1 MACPPNA
8 RGCKTA
14 PELSSWRRALPAAHN
29 RNRTTKTPATRTY
42 GPESRDGRLG
52 IQKPGGTAG
61 MLAPVPEHRTRM
73 HELRQEM
80 CMTLDEVAD
89 AAGIARNT
97 MRRIE
102 AG

>member
-1 MACPPNA
+1 
-8 RGCKTA
+8 
-14 PELSSWRRALPAAHN
+14 
-29 RNRTTKTPATRTY
+29 
-42 GPESRDGRLG
+42 
-52 IQKPGGTAG
+52 

-102 AG
+102 AGHSGRIGTRRALSEFFNAWLSREGRDRVSIRDLFPELFDRAPAPS